1 MDRPPS
7 LGLALAKKDRPP
19 QVLEPRDD
27 REVSLRKILR
37 HDNPT
42 FLMAS
47 IGTVLFLFSV
57 FAWVTGAAEGE
68 PGRSRR
74 SGGAE
79 ADLGFIS
86 ITAALMVVT
95 CALAWLRAWRIRGL
109 IGVGDLVLAT
119 TGKVSTAKGYSRV
132 RFEYE
137 HGGERRSMRRT
148 IRRSERARALAPGD
162 SFAILVDPVRPK
174 RVVPIGLY
182 DGE

>member
-1 MDRPPS
+1 MDRSGS
-7 LGLALAKKDRPP
+7 LGLALAKEGRPP
-19 QVLEPRDD
+19 QVPEPRDD

-47 IGTVLFLFSV
+47 IGTVLFAFSV
-57 FAWVTGAAEGE
+57 LFWIVETLDG
-68 PGRSRR
+68 GRGPSRR
-74 SGGAE
+74 PVDLE
-79 ADLGFIS
+79 ATRAFMS
-86 ITAALMVVT
+86 VTAVLMASL

-109 IGVGDLVLAT
+109 IGVGDLVQAT
-119 TGKVSTAKGYSRV
+119 TGKVSTAKGTSRV

-148 IRRSERARALAPGD
+148 IRRSERDRALRPGD

-174 RVVPIGLY
+174 RVVPTGLY
-182 DGE
+182 DGD